1 MGALLALLGGEFGGD
16 SVKAVYVRGG
26 LVSFQSML
34 DGPFCYFPHDAVVP
48 GVVPSMDINSLVY
61 ANRKHPLK
69 MEALV
74 DGFNRSAN
82 QNALEALR
90 IVAKGTTTVVR
101 EQPSSPAEVAAWLAA
116 QLKK

>member
-1 MGALLALLGGEFGGD
+1 
-16 SVKAVYVRGG
+16 
-26 LVSFQSML
+26 ML

>member
-1 MGALLALLGGEFGGD
+1 
-16 SVKAVYVRGG
+16 
-26 LVSFQSML
+26 
-34 DGPFCYFPHDAVVP
+34 
-48 GVVPSMDINSLVY
+48 
-61 ANRKHPLK
+61 